1 MAKYNMQDLI
11 IRTPCEADAGRVEEL
26 LAYIAQLH
34 REGRP
39 DLFIGSGAKFD
50 RAGVLALF
58 ADESSPVF
66 VADDGS
72 GRVVGYII
80 CRLRSA
86 PSNPS
91 LRAVRTLYVEDLCV
105 DPSCVKQGVGSALM
119 RKAEAFAREAGCYN
133 MDLNVWAF
141 NTEAIAFY
149 EKNGYSVQRSIMEKR
164 L

>member
-1 MAKYNMQDLI
+1 M
-11 IRTPCEADAGRVEEL
+11 
-26 LAYIAQLH
+26 
-34 REGRP
+34 
-39 DLFIGSGAKFD
+39 
-50 RAGVLALF
+50 
-58 ADESSPVF
+58 
-66 VADDGS
+66 
-72 GRVVGYII
+72 VGYII
-80 CRLRSA
+80 CRLRST

-133 MDLNVWAF
+133 IDLNVWAF
-141 NTEAIAFY
+141 NTGAIAFY

>member
-1 MAKYNMQDLI
+1 MQDLI

-66 VADDGS
+66 VA
-72 GRVVGYII
+72 V
-80 CRLRSA
+80 C
-86 PSNPS
+86 
-91 LRAVRTLYVEDLCV
+91 AVRRPTRRCALSARCTL
-105 DPSCVKQGVGSALM
+105 
-119 RKAEAFAREAGCYN
+119 R
-133 MDLNVWAF
+133 
-141 NTEAIAFY
+141 I
-149 EKNGYSVQRSIMEKR
+149 SVSTPRA
-164 L
+164 

>member
-1 MAKYNMQDLI
+1 MKGWRNTICKILSSVPRAK
-11 IRTPCEADAGRVEEL
+11 RTPAAWRSCWPILRSFTAKAG
-26 LAYIAQLH
+26 
-34 REGRP
+34 P

-80 CRLRSA
+80 CRLRST

-119 RKAEAFAREAGCYN
+119 RKAEGIRARSG
-133 MDLNVWAF
+133 L
-141 NTEAIAFY
+141 
-149 EKNGYSVQRSIMEKR
+149 